1 MFTSCFKSI
10 WLSFLKKGM
19 AMAVLVCI
27 GTILYFIIPGG
38 PNEPDPI
45 PSNFDICKDS
55 NGYNYAEVVINDS
68 FESIM
73 LCAMI
78 LASLWAYYGVYKL
91 DINPNPISFLDDLLL
106 IICIPSFFLLGLLNI
121 ISGAGG
127 QWLGSSIPTNIF
139 MVSFF

>member
-1 MFTSCFKSI
+1 
-10 WLSFLKKGM
+10 
-19 AMAVLVCI
+19 MAVLICI
-27 GTILYFIIPGG
+27 GLILYFVIPGG
-38 PNEPDPI
+38 AIEPDHMPLNYDVCD
-45 PSNFDICKDS
+45 SS
-55 NGYNYAEVVINDS
+55 NGYVYDNVVVNDC